1 MRRTLVVIG
10 MVVAVALAVTPMARA
25 DWTAKAGLGQ
35 GVGASRVE
43 VAGCHPNSQRP
54 ELSVT
59 FLYDRSRPVI
69 RMRAGDSI
77 WEVIGRSYG
86 VAIFGVIELAS
97 IESCTGTFLA
107 REPKR

>member
-1 MRRTLVVIG
+1 
-10 MVVAVALAVTPMARA
+10 
-25 DWTAKAGLGQ
+25 
-35 GVGASRVE
+35 
-43 VAGCHPNSQRP
+43 
-54 ELSVT
+54 
-59 FLYDRSRPVI
+59 
-69 RMRAGDSI
+69 MRAGDSI